1 MFLGVKFGAGLGP
14 SRVARCRV
22 SLSQIIEDQERDWRP
37 QADLSPRS
45 GVERTL
51 LSAAFD
57 FGVAFEVSTKSE
69 QIKVKSGGQECP
81 PHTAF
86 DFGVVLEV
94 SIKSEQIKVKSGGQ
108 ECPPHTAFDFGVAFE
123 VSTKPKQIK
132 VKSGGQ
138 ECPPHI
144 NCLSARFVPESCAA
158 GSFGFPFPA
167 IKPAPWSPP
176 RSRRETQCAGRQR

>member
-108 ECPPHTAFDFGVAFE
+108 ECPPH
-123 VSTKPKQIK
+123 
-132 VKSGGQ
+132 
-138 ECPPHI
+138 I